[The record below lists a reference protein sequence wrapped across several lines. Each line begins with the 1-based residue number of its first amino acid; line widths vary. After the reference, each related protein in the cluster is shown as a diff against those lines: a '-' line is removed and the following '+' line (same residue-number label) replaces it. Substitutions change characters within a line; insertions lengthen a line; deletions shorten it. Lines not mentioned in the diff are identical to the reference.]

1 VPINLISS
9 ELAVETRL
17 AAKNKK
23 QSTHQKGGH
32 FMKLKHLLI
41 INAIIALAYALGE
54 LFVPAT
60 MASIYGLKDT
70 ANPEILLSLRYVGW
84 GLLAVGLICALAAN
98 TPPSDAKQAIVKAL
112 FIAQTVGVVVSLIGT
127 ISGVF
132 NAMGWSA
139 VILYLLMAAGFGYFW
154 FIKPETA

>member
-1 VPINLISS
+1 
-9 ELAVETRL
+9 
-17 AAKNKK
+17 
-23 QSTHQKGGH
+23 
-32 FMKLKHLLI
+32 MKLKHLLI
-41 INAIIALAYALGE
+41 INAIIALVYALGE

-60 MASIYGLKDT
+60 LGSIYGLKDT
-70 ANPEILLSLRYVGW
+70 ANPEYLLTARYFGW

-98 TPPSDAKQAIVKAL
+98 APASEAKQAIVKAL
-112 FIAQTVGVVVSLIGT
+112 FIAQTVGVIVSLMGT

-139 VILYLLMAAGFGYFW
+139 VILYLLLAAGFGYFW